1 LICLDYLLPLSLY
14 GYYEFTDCHASWV
27 PVLLLNATAFSSA
40 TAAMMPAASPDVCGT
55 DAQLA
60 HIPADQLPESLTP
73 LLADWNV
80 LALSESGWDDDTG
93 R

>member
-1 LICLDYLLPLSLY
+1 MICLDYLLPLSLY
-14 GYYEFTDCHASWV
+14 GYYEFTDCHALWV

-60 HIPADQLPESLTP
+60 HIPADQLPESLRP
-73 LLADWNV
+73 LLPDFVAKPQQH
-80 LALSESGWDDDTG
+80 AAITDDHAQ
-93 R
+93 